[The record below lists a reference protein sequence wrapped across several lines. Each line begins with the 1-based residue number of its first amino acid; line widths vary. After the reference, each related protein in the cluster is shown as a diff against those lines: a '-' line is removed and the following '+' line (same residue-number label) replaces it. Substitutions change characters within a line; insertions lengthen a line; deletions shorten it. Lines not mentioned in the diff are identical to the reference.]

1 VATWV
6 GGTLIVAML
15 IISVALHEAG
25 HLLTAKHYGM
35 KATQYFIGFGPRIF
49 SFRRG
54 ETEYGLKAIPA
65 GGYVKIVGMS
75 PLETE
80 EGTHT
85 DADLRAQAA
94 AVASL
99 PTKTQPDERRLFYTY
114 PAKQRFVVLVAG
126 STMHFILA
134 VFLTFAGLAIGGNLI
149 DDPGAST
156 KVAVVVACTNPDPKT
171 GDCAAG
177 AEASAAVKAGLKA
190 GDVVT
195 AVDGT
200 AITSWEQLTGVIAS
214 SPGKTLQLA
223 VDRDGAT
230 LNLSATPTVRTV
242 SDGQSG
248 TKQAGF
254 LGFSPQYKPFPSYNV
269 FQAAY
274 HTPPALWSYVTGTV
288 SALGRFPKA
297 IPKLV
302 NGEPRGTD
310 GPAGVV
316 DITRIGGSIASAP
329 ESVATKAGS
338 LLLIGAGVNF
348 FVGVFNLL
356 PLLPLDGGH
365 ISILGY
371 ENLRAWFARR
381 RGRADPGRVDL
392 LKVMP
397 VAYVVVVAFAGLSIL
412 LVYAGIVNPIQ
423 G

>member
-1 VATWV
+1 MATWV
-6 GGTLIVAML
+6 GGTLIVVML
-15 IISVALHEAG
+15 IVSVALHEAG

-75 PLETE
+75 PLEA
-80 EGTHT
+80 T
-85 DADLRAQAA
+85 DGQSEADVRAQAA
-94 AVASL
+94 AVANL
-99 PTKTQPDERRLFYTY
+99 PTKTLPDERRLFYTY

-126 STMHFILA
+126 STMHFVLA
-134 VFLTFAGLAIGGNLI
+134 VLLTFAGLAIGGDLLH
-149 DDPGAST
+149 DPGPST
-156 KVAVVVACTNPDPKT
+156 KLGYIVPCATPDQNNN
-171 GDCAAG
+171 CAAG
-177 AEASAAVKAGLKA
+177 AQPSAAKLAGLQV
-190 GDVVT
+190 GDVLS

-200 AITSWEQLTGVIAS
+200 PVQNWQQFQSLLQGSA
-214 SPGKTLQLA
+214 GKTLA
-223 VDRDGAT
+223 VTVLRDGAPVT
-230 LNLSATPTVRTV
+230 LDVTPTVRTNAAAT
-242 SDGQSG
+242 GAAPTQ
-248 TKQAGF
+248 TGF
-254 LGFSPQYKPFPSYNV
+254 LGVSPAYRPYPSYDV
-269 FQAAY
+269 FQAAA

-288 SALGRFPKA
+288 RALGR
-297 IPKLV
+297 IPGEIPNLV
-302 NGEPRGTD
+302 NGKPRGPD

-316 DITRIGGSIASAP
+316 DLTRIGGSIASAP
-329 ESVATKAGS
+329 ETLGTKAGS

-365 ISILGY
+365 IAILWY
-371 ENLRAWFARR
+371 ENARAWLARR

-397 VAYVVVVAFAGLSIL
+397 VAYVVVVAFAGLSVL

>member
-1 VATWV
+1 M
-6 GGTLIVAML
+6 AML

-94 AVASL
+94 AVANL

-156 KVAVVVACTNPDPKT
+156 KVAVI
-171 GDCAAG
+171 CAKATATDTCPSRG
-177 AEASAAVKAGLKA
+177 EATPAITAGLKA
-190 GDVVT
+190 GDTIT
-195 AVDGT
+195 AVNGV
-200 AITSWEQLTGVIAS
+200 AINDWDTLRSTISG
-214 SPGKTLQLA
+214 SPGKTLMLS
-223 VDRDGAT
+223 VLRDGAPIT
-230 LNLSATPTVRTV
+230 LTAVPEPKATTNP
-242 SDGQSG
+242 DGTTTTTG
-248 TKQAGF
+248 Y
-254 LGFSPQYKPFPSYNV
+254 LGFAPQYKPFPSYNV

-288 SALGRFPKA
+288 SALGRFPKE

-302 NGEPRGTD
+302 NGEPRGTG

-316 DITRIGGSIASAP
+316 DITRIGGSIARAP

>member
-6 GGTLIVAML
+6 GGTLIVVML
-15 IISVALHEAG
+15 IVSVALHEAG

-75 PLETE
+75 PLEA
-80 EGTHT
+80 GDGQT
-85 DADLRAQAA
+85 DVDVRTQAA
-94 AVASL
+94 AVANL
-99 PTKTQPDERRLFYTY
+99 PTKTMPDERRLFYTY
-114 PAKQRFVVLVAG
+114 PARQRFVVLVAG

-134 VFLTFAGLAIGGNLI
+134 VILTFAGLAIGGDLLH
-149 DDPGAST
+149 DPGTSKKIA
-156 KVAVVVACTNPDPKT
+156 AIIPCANPTANVTCP
-171 GDCAAG
+171 AG
-177 AEASAAVKAGLKA
+177 APPSAAVAAGLQV
-190 GDVVT
+190 GDEIIGI
-195 AVDGT
+195 DGT
-200 AITSWEQLTGVIAS
+200 PIDSWQQAS
-214 SPGKTLQLA
+214 SLLQRSPGRTLSMIVL
-223 VDRDGAT
+223 RDGRE
-230 LNLSATPTVRTV
+230 LVLSVTPTVRTLAAE
-242 SDGQSG
+242 SG
-248 TKQAGF
+248 TAPAQVGF
-254 LGFSPQYKPFPSYNV
+254 LGISPSLKPFPSYNV
-269 FQAAY
+269 FEAAW

-288 SALGRFPKA
+288 SALGK
-297 IPKLV
+297 IPGEIPNLV
-302 NGEPRGTD
+302 NGQPRGPD

-316 DITRIGGSIASAP
+316 DLTRIGGSIANAP
-329 ESVATKAGS
+329 ETLGTKAGS

-365 ISILGY
+365 ISILWY
-371 ENLRAWFARR
+371 ENARAWLAKRR
-381 RGRADPGRVDL
+381 RRPDPGRVDL

-397 VAYVVVVAFAGLSIL
+397 VAYVVVVAFAGLSVL